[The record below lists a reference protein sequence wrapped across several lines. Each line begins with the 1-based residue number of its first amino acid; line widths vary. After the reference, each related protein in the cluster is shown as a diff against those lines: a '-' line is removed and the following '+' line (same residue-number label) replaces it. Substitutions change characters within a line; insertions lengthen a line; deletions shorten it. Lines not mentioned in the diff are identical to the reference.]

1 MILSSISFENF
12 NTSVAATV
20 ALVIAG
26 GIVTYIIDSYK
37 KKRKQSI
44 NKETEKTPPKPPCN
58 VLSSFSPINANEII
72 GRENDLTQI
81 ALKLENTNTIL
92 LLNGMGG
99 IGKTTLATLY
109 AQQHK
114 EEYDNFVWINAAQ
127 GIYIGFVNDTTLAH
141 NLDLT
146 NSLTELQKEHPNEFE
161 QKGFEL
167 IVNVLLNKENGL
179 LIIDNEQNQLPI
191 VNYVKGKLQ
200 GSGKWKIL
208 LTARETL
215 TGIEPYE
222 VDVLDEEDART
233 LFYQYYTKEKDDVLV
248 DEINQLLLRHTLM
261 VELLARTAQ
270 NRDEYTLQQLK
281 TDLETTKLNFAKDDT
296 IESNHWGAGD
306 EKTQRLYA
314 FLQTA
319 FTIAEFEEQENDT
332 EEQKTKKQLLRQLL
346 TYWCLMPERQVVKFS
361 LFCKL
366 CSIDEETDKSETNTL
381 LKQLTQTGWLQHDTV
396 NSEYLMHPVI
406 QQALLWQLQPK
417 PKDVDELIN
426 GIHNQ
431 TDYHF
436 FEKYTLI
443 GTKPLQPFVQ
453 NILGYFLNDKLF
465 PKKDYN
471 ENWENISKLLN
482 NFCVYYKAIGY
493 YELAIEYHLK
503 DINIRKKVYGEIVS
517 ETAVSYNNIAMVYQS
532 KGDLE
537 NALKFATK
545 ALKIFEEILDIK
557 HPNLATLY
565 NNMALIHMSLRNWA
579 NAEEFAKKGI
589 AIDREVLN
597 NKHPDLATSYN
608 NIAVI
613 YKGKGDLTSALK
625 FIDKAI
631 KIREEVLENKH
642 PDLATS
648 YNSIATIYYEM
659 GEYPTAKTYIDNAIG
674 ILEYCFPDGHP
685 NLDISRNWQKIIN
698 EKMNA

>member
-12 NTSVAATV
+12 NTSVAATI

-58 VLSSFSPINANEII
+58 VLSSFSPINANEIV

-127 GIYIGFVNDTTLAH
+127 GIYKGFVSDTTLTH

-146 NSLTELQKEHPNEFE
+146 NSLIELQKEHPNEFE

-167 IVNVLLNKENGL
+167 IINTLLNKENGL

-191 VNYVKGKLQ
+191 VTALQKTLQ

-222 VDVLDEEDART
+222 VDVLDVEDARL
-233 LFYQYYTKEKDDVLV
+233 LFYQYYTKEKNDAFV

-270 NRDEYTLQQLK
+270 NRDEYTLQQLQ

-296 IESNHWGAGD
+296 IESNHWGAGN

-332 EEQKTKKQLLRQLL
+332 EELKTEKQQLRQLL
-346 TYWCLMPERQVVKFS
+346 TYWCLMPERQAVKFN

-366 CSIDEETDKSETNTL
+366 CSIEEKEKNETNTL
-381 LKQLTQTGWLQHDTV
+381 LKRLTQTGWLQHDSI
-396 NSEYLMHPVI
+396 NSEYLMHPVV
-406 QQALLWQLQPK
+406 QQALRWQLQPQ
-417 PKDVDELIN
+417 PKDVDGLVDGLQAEMM
-426 GIHNQ
+426 
-431 TDYHF
+431 YHF
-436 FEKYTLI
+436 YERHTLI
-443 GTKPLQPFVQ
+443 GAWELQPFIQ
-453 NILGYFLNDKLF
+453 SLLDYFLNRQLF
-465 PKKDYN
+465 KKEHFTQD
-471 ENWENISKLLN
+471 WKAVSALTN
-482 NFCVYYKAIGY
+482 NFSLFFSHIGN
-493 YELAIEYHLK
+493 IEK
-503 DINIRKKVYGEIVS
+503 SFEF
-517 ETAVSYNNIAMVYQS
+517 
-532 KGDLE
+532 
-537 NALKFATK
+537 ALKNLEIK
-545 ALKIFEEILDIK
+545 EEI
-557 HPNLATLY
+557 
-565 NNMALIHMSLRNWA
+565 
-579 NAEEFAKKGI
+579 
-589 AIDREVLN
+589 LN

-608 NIAVI
+608 NISLTYQNKGELDNALEFAEKALDIRKEVLSDKHTDLAASYNNIALI
-613 YKGKGDLTSALK
+613 YQAQGDLDNALE
-625 FIDKAI
+625 FTLKAFEI
-631 KIREEVLENKH
+631 FKEVLNDKH

-648 YNSIATIYYEM
+648 YSNISTIYKDKGELDKALEFALKDIEISEEELDKKHPSLANSYNNIASIYYEM
-659 GEYPTAKTYIDNAIG
+659 KEYSIAKTYIDKAVAIF
-674 ILEYCFPDGHP
+674 EYCFPDGHP
-685 NLDISRNWQKIIN
+685 DLDIVRNWQKIIN